1 MHDLT
6 TGPVRSHLLGMAA
19 PIAAGMLMQ
28 TLYYLV
34 DLYFVGRLGDAALAG
49 VGAAGNVMMI
59 VIALTQVLGVG
70 TVALI
75 AQAVGR
81 RDAADANHVFNQ
93 SLSIAA
99 LLGAITLV
107 AGYLFADAYLGAVAA
122 DAATI
127 DAGRSY
133 LYWFLPGMALQFA
146 LVAMSSALRGTGIVK
161 PTMIV
166 QMATVLLNV
175 VLAPVLIA
183 GWGTGRGLGVAGAGL
198 ASTIAVAAGVSL
210 LLVYFRRLEKYVAVD
225 RAQWAPRLV
234 TWRRM
239 LGLGLPAGGEFL
251 LMFLYVA
258 IIYWVIRDFGAAA
271 QAGFGVGQRVM
282 QAIMLPALALSFAV
296 PAVAGQNVGA
306 KRPDRVR
313 ETFRSA
319 AIMSTVLMVALTLL
333 CQLRPAWLVQG
344 FTDDP
349 AVVEVA
355 VGFLRV
361 ISVNF
366 IASGL
371 IFVCSGM
378 FQALGN
384 TLPALASSA
393 GRLLTFVVPAVWL
406 AGWPAL
412 RIEHVWYLSVASVA
426 LQVVTSLLLL
436 RHSLAASVPA
446 EVPAH
451 ADAVGGD
458 VVAELAFREGGELVR
473 EEPARRG
480 AE

>member
-1 MHDLT
+1 MRDLT

-107 AGYLFADAYLGAVAA
+107 AGYLFTDAYLGAVAA

-127 DAGRSY
+127 AAGRSY

-198 ASTIAVAAGVSL
+198 ASTIAVAAGVL
-210 LLVYFRRLEKYVAVD
+210 LLFVYFRRLEKYVAVD
-225 RAQWAPRLV
+225 RAQWAPRLA

-251 LMFLYVA
+251 LMFVYVA

-333 CQLRPAWLVQG
+333 CQLRPALAGPGFYGRSGGGRGRGWL
-344 FTDDP
+344 P
-349 AVVEVA
+349 AGDLAQLRRVRA
-355 VGFLRV
+355 DLRV
-361 ISVNF
+361 LGDVPG
-366 IASGL
+366 ARKHTARARKQRGQVAHLCRAGGL
-371 IFVCSGM
+371 
-378 FQALGN
+378 
-384 TLPALASSA
+384 A
-393 GRLLTFVVPAVWL
+393 GRLASAPHRARLVPVSRERCA
-406 AGWPAL
+406 AGRDQP
-412 RIEHVWYLSVASVA
+412 
-426 LQVVTSLLLL
+426 TS
-436 RHSLAASVPA
+436 AAPRAGRQS
-446 EVPAH
+446 
-451 ADAVGGD
+451 
-458 VVAELAFREGGELVR
+458 FRR
-473 EEPARRG
+473 SSSACRCRRT
-480 AE
+480 

>member
-1 MHDLT
+1 
-6 TGPVRSHLLGMAA
+6 MAT

-93 SLSIAA
+93 SLSIACV
-99 LLGAITLV
+99 LGALTL
-107 AGYLFADAYLGAVAA
+107 AGGYALTDVYLGTIAA
-122 DAATI
+122 DEPTI
-127 DAGRSY
+127 AAGRSY
-133 LYWFLPGMALQFA
+133 LFWFLPGMALQFA
-146 LVAMSSALRGTGIVK
+146 MVAMSSALRGTGIVK

-175 VLAPVLIA
+175 ALAPVLIA
-183 GWGTGRGLGVAGAGL
+183 GVGTGRALGVAGAGL
-198 ASTIAVAAGVSL
+198 ASTLSVAAGVL
-210 LLVYFRRLEKYVAVD
+210 LLFFYFRRLEKYVAVD
-225 RAQWAPRLV
+225 PAQWTPQLA

-239 LGLGLPAGGEFL
+239 LALGLPAGGEFV
-251 LMFLYVA
+251 LMFVYVA

-271 QAGFGVGQRVM
+271 QAGFGVGQRLM

-296 PAVAGQNVGA
+296 PAVAGQNMGA
-306 KRPDRVR
+306 KRFDRVR

-319 AIMSTVLMVALTLL
+319 AIMSVALMALLTVL
-333 CQLRPAWLVQG
+333 CQLRPVWLVQG

-349 AVVEVA
+349 AVVDVA

-361 ISVNF
+361 ISLNF
-366 IASGL
+366 VASGL

-393 GRLLTFVVPAVWL
+393 GRLLTFVVPAVGL

-436 RHSLAASVPA
+436 RHALAAGVSA

-451 ADAVGGD
+451 ADAVSRD
-458 VVAELAFREGGELVR
+458 VVAELALREGGELVG

>member
-1 MHDLT
+1 MRDLT

-107 AGYLFADAYLGAVAA
+107 AGYLFTDAYLDAVAA

-127 DAGRSY
+127 AAGRSY

-146 LVAMSSALRGTGIVK
+146 MVAMGSALRGTGIVK

-183 GWGTGRGLGVAGAGL
+183 GWGTGRPLGVAGAGL
-198 ASTIAVAAGVSL
+198 ASTIAVAAGVL
-210 LLVYFRRLEKYVAVD
+210 LLFVYFRRLEKYVAVD
-225 RAQWAPRLV
+225 RAQWAPRLA

-239 LGLGLPAGGEFL
+239 LGLGPAGRRRVPARCSCTSRSSTGL
-251 LMFLYVA
+251 
-258 IIYWVIRDFGAAA
+258 IRDFGAAA

-282 QAIMLPALALSFAV
+282 QAIMLPALALSFA
-296 PAVAGQNVGA
+296 GA
-306 KRPDRVR
+306 RRRRSERGREAPRARARDLPFGGDHEHGADVRPDAALSAAARLAGPGFHERSGGGRGRGWLPARHLVQLRRVR
-313 ETFRSA
+313 A
-319 AIMSTVLMVALTLL
+319 DLHVLGHVPGARKHTARARKQRGQVAHL
-333 CQLRPAWLVQG
+333 CRAG
-344 FTDDP
+344 
-349 AVVEVA
+349 
-355 VGFLRV
+355 
-361 ISVNF
+361 
-366 IASGL
+366 GL
-371 IFVCSGM
+371 
-378 FQALGN
+378 
-384 TLPALASSA
+384 A
-393 GRLLTFVVPAVWL
+393 GRLASAPHRARLVPVSRERCA
-406 AGWPAL
+406 AGRDQP
-412 RIEHVWYLSVASVA
+412 
-426 LQVVTSLLLL
+426 TS
-436 RHSLAASVPA
+436 AAPRAGRRS
-446 EVPAH
+446 
-451 ADAVGGD
+451 
-458 VVAELAFREGGELVR
+458 FRR
-473 EEPARRG
+473 SSSACRCRRS
-480 AE
+480 

>member
-1 MHDLT
+1 
-6 TGPVRSHLLGMAA
+6 MAM

-75 AQAVGR
+75 ARAVGR
-81 RDAADANHVFNQ
+81 RDAADANHLFNQ
-93 SLSIAA
+93 SLSIACVLGA
-99 LLGAITLV
+99 LTLAGGYALTDVYLGAI
-107 AGYLFADAYLGAVAA
+107 AA
-122 DAATI
+122 DEPTI
-127 DAGRSY
+127 AAGRSY
-133 LYWFLPGMALQFA
+133 LFWFLPGMALQFA
-146 LVAMSSALRGTGIVK
+146 MVAMSSALRGTGIVK

-175 VLAPVLIA
+175 ALAPVLIA
-183 GWGTGRGLGVAGAGL
+183 GVGSGRALGVAGAGL
-198 ASTIAVAAGVSL
+198 ASTLSVAAGVL
-210 LLVYFRRLEKYVAVD
+210 LLFFYFRRLEKYVAVVP
-225 RAQWAPRLV
+225 AQWTPRLA

-239 LGLGLPAGGEFL
+239 LALGLPAGGEFV
-251 LMFLYVA
+251 LMFVYVA

-271 QAGFGVGQRVM
+271 QAGFGVGQRLM

-296 PAVAGQNVGA
+296 PAVAAQNMGA
-306 KRPDRVR
+306 KRFDRVR

-319 AIMSTVLMVALTLL
+319 AIMSVALMVLLTLL
-333 CQLRPAWLVQG
+333 CQLRPVWLVQG

-361 ISVNF
+361 ISLNF
-366 IASGL
+366 VASGL

-393 GRLLTFVVPAVWL
+393 GRLLTFVVPAVGL

-426 LQVVTSLLLL
+426 LQVVTSLVLL
-436 RHSLAASVPA
+436 RHALAGVSA

-451 ADAVGGD
+451 ADAVSRD
-458 VVAELAFREGGELVR
+458 VVAELALREGGELVG

>member
-1 MHDLT
+1 VRDLT
-6 TGPVRSHLLGMAA
+6 AGPIRGHLLGMAA

-81 RDAADANHVFNQ
+81 RDAVDATHVFNQ
-93 SLSIAA
+93 SLSLAAA
-99 LLGAITLV
+99 LGSLTL
-107 AGYLFADAYLGAVAA
+107 AGGYALAGAYLGAVAA
-122 DAATI
+122 DAGTI
-127 DAGRSY
+127 AAGRSY
-133 LYWFLPGMALQFA
+133 LYFFLPGMALQFPM
-146 LVAMSSALRGTGIVK
+146 VAMSSALRGTGIVK

-183 GWGTGRGLGVAGAGL
+183 GWGTGWSLGVAGAGL
-198 ASTIAVAAGVSL
+198 ASTLSVAAGVL
-210 LLVYFRRLEKYVAVD
+210 LLLFYFRRLEKYVAVD
-225 RAQWAPRLV
+225 PAQCAPRLA
-234 TWRRM
+234 TWKRM

-251 LMFLYVA
+251 LMFVYVA

-271 QAGFGVGQRVM
+271 QAGFGVGQRMM
-282 QAIMLPALALSFAV
+282 QAIMLPVLALSFAV

-306 KRPDRVR
+306 NRPDRVR
-313 ETFRSA
+313 DTFRSA
-319 AIMSTVLMVALTLL
+319 AIMSTVLMIALTLL
-333 CQLRPAWLVQG
+333 CQVHPAWLVRG
-344 FTDDP
+344 FTNDP
-349 AVVEVA
+349 AVIEVA
-355 VGFLRV
+355 TGFLRV
-361 ISVNF
+361 ISLNF
-366 IASGL
+366 VASGL

-393 GRLLTFVVPAVWL
+393 GRLLTFVVPAAAL

-426 LQVVTSLLLL
+426 LQAVTSLLLL
-436 RHSLAASVPA
+436 RHALAARVSA

-451 ADAVGGD
+451 ADAVGSD

-480 AE
+480 PE

>member
-1 MHDLT
+1 
-6 TGPVRSHLLGMAA
+6 
-19 PIAAGMLMQ
+19 
-28 TLYYLV
+28 
-34 DLYFVGRLGDAALAG
+34 
-49 VGAAGNVMMI
+49 
-59 VIALTQVLGVG
+59 
-70 TVALI
+70 
-75 AQAVGR
+75 
-81 RDAADANHVFNQ
+81 
-93 SLSIAA
+93 
-99 LLGAITLV
+99 
-107 AGYLFADAYLGAVAA
+107 
-122 DAATI
+122 
-127 DAGRSY
+127 
-133 LYWFLPGMALQFA
+133 
-146 LVAMSSALRGTGIVK
+146 
-161 PTMIV
+161 MIV

-271 QAGFGVGQRVM
+271 QAGFGIGQRVM

-319 AIMSTVLMVALTLL
+319 AIMSTVLMMALTLL

-355 VGFLRV
+355 VGFPAGDLSQLHRV
-361 ISVNF
+361 RADLCVFGDVPGARKHTARARKQRGQVAHLCRAGSL
-366 IASGL
+366 AG
-371 IFVCSGM
+371 
-378 FQALGN
+378 Q
-384 TLPALASSA
+384 LASAPHRARLVPVSRECCAA
-393 GRLLTFVVPAVWL
+393 GRYQPTSAAPL
-406 AGWPAL
+406 AG
-412 RIEHVWYLSVASVA
+412 RQRS
-426 LQVVTSLLLL
+426 
-436 RHSLAASVPA
+436 
-446 EVPAH
+446 
-451 ADAVGGD
+451 
-458 VVAELAFREGGELVR
+458 
-473 EEPARRG
+473 RRSSS
-480 AE
+480 ACRCRTW

>member
-1 MHDLT
+1 
-6 TGPVRSHLLGMAA
+6 MAT

-93 SLSIAA
+93 SLSIACV
-99 LLGAITLV
+99 LGALTL
-107 AGYLFADAYLGAVAA
+107 AGGYALTDVYLGTIAA
-122 DAATI
+122 DEPTI
-127 DAGRSY
+127 AAGRSY
-133 LYWFLPGMALQFA
+133 LFWFLPGMALQFA
-146 LVAMSSALRGTGIVK
+146 MVAMSSALRGTGIVK

-175 VLAPVLIA
+175 ALAPVLIA
-183 GWGTGRGLGVAGAGL
+183 GVGTGRALGVAGAGL
-198 ASTIAVAAGVSL
+198 ASTLSVAAGVL
-210 LLVYFRRLEKYVAVD
+210 LLFFYFRRLEKYVAVD
-225 RAQWAPRLV
+225 PAQWTPQLA

-239 LGLGLPAGGEFL
+239 LALGLPAGGEFV
-251 LMFLYVA
+251 LMFVYVA
-258 IIYWVIRDFGAAA
+258 IIYWVIGDFGAAA
-271 QAGFGVGQRVM
+271 QAGFGVGQRLM

-296 PAVAGQNVGA
+296 PAVAGQNMGA
-306 KRPDRVR
+306 KRFDRVR

-319 AIMSTVLMVALTLL
+319 AIMSVALMALLTVL
-333 CQLRPAWLVQG
+333 CQLRPVWLVQG

-349 AVVEVA
+349 AVVDVA

-361 ISVNF
+361 ISLNF
-366 IASGL
+366 VASGL

-393 GRLLTFVVPAVWL
+393 GRLLTFVVPAVGL

-436 RHSLAASVPA
+436 RHALAAGVSA

-451 ADAVGGD
+451 ADAVSRD
-458 VVAELAFREGGELVR
+458 VVAELALREGGELVG

>member
-1 MHDLT
+1 MRDLT

-107 AGYLFADAYLGAVAA
+107 AGYLFTDAYLDAVAA

-127 DAGRSY
+127 AAGRSY

-198 ASTIAVAAGVSL
+198 ASTIAVAAGVL
-210 LLVYFRRLEKYVAVD
+210 LLFVYFRRLEKYVAVD
-225 RAQWAPRLV
+225 RAQWAPRLA

-251 LMFLYVA
+251 LMFVYVA

-333 CQLRPAWLVQG
+333 CQLRPAVAGPG
-344 FTDDP
+344 FY
-349 AVVEVA
+349 
-355 VGFLRV
+355 GR
-361 ISVNF
+361 
-366 IASGL
+366 SG
-371 IFVCSGM
+371 G
-378 FQALGN
+378 GRGRGW
-384 TLPALASSA
+384 LPAGDLTQLRRVRADLRLLGDVPGARKHTARARKQRGQVAHLCRAGGLA
-393 GRLLTFVVPAVWL
+393 GRLASAPHRARLVSVSCERCA
-406 AGWPAL
+406 AGRDQP
-412 RIEHVWYLSVASVA
+412 
-426 LQVVTSLLLL
+426 TS
-436 RHSLAASVPA
+436 AAPRAGHRS
-446 EVPAH
+446 
-451 ADAVGGD
+451 
-458 VVAELAFREGGELVR
+458 FRR
-473 EEPARRG
+473 SSSACRCRRT
-480 AE
+480 

>member
-1 MHDLT
+1 
-6 TGPVRSHLLGMAA
+6 MAM

-75 AQAVGR
+75 ARAVGR
-81 RDAADANHVFNQ
+81 RDAADANHLFNQ
-93 SLSIAA
+93 SLSIACVLGA
-99 LLGAITLV
+99 LTLAGGYALTDVYLGAI
-107 AGYLFADAYLGAVAA
+107 AA
-122 DAATI
+122 DEPTI
-127 DAGRSY
+127 AAGRSY
-133 LYWFLPGMALQFA
+133 LFWFLPGMALQFA
-146 LVAMSSALRGTGIVK
+146 MVAMSSALRGTGIVK

-175 VLAPVLIA
+175 ALAPVLIA
-183 GWGTGRGLGVAGAGL
+183 GVGSGRALGVAGAGL
-198 ASTIAVAAGVSL
+198 ASTLSVAAGVL
-210 LLVYFRRLEKYVAVD
+210 LLFFYFRRLEKYVAVVP
-225 RAQWAPRLV
+225 AQWTPRLA

-239 LGLGLPAGGEFL
+239 LALGLPAGGEFV
-251 LMFLYVA
+251 LMFVYVA

-271 QAGFGVGQRVM
+271 QAGFGVGQRLM

-296 PAVAGQNVGA
+296 PAVAAQNMGA
-306 KRPDRVR
+306 KRLDRVR

-319 AIMSTVLMVALTLL
+319 AIMSVALMVLLTLL
-333 CQLRPAWLVQG
+333 CQLRPVWLVQG

-361 ISVNF
+361 ISLNF
-366 IASGL
+366 VASGL

-393 GRLLTFVVPAVWL
+393 GRLLTFVVPAVGL

-426 LQVVTSLLLL
+426 LQVVTSLVLL
-436 RHSLAASVPA
+436 RHALAGVSA

-451 ADAVGGD
+451 ADAVSRD
-458 VVAELAFREGGELVR
+458 VVAELALREGGELVG

>member
-1 MHDLT
+1 MRDLT
-6 TGPVRSHLLGMAA
+6 TGPVRSHLLGMAV

-107 AGYLFADAYLGAVAA
+107 AGYLFTDAYLGAVAA
-122 DAATI
+122 DAATVA
-127 DAGRSY
+127 AGRSY

-183 GWGTGRGLGVAGAGL
+183 GWGTGRGRSASPAPVSRARSRLRRASCCCWSISAGWR
-198 ASTIAVAAGVSL
+198 STSPC
-210 LLVYFRRLEKYVAVD
+210 D
-225 RAQWAPRLV
+225 RAQWAPRLA

-251 LMFLYVA
+251 LMFVYVA

-333 CQLRPAWLVQG
+333 CQLRPAVAGPGFYGRSGGGRGRGWLPARDLVQLRRVRADLHLLG
-344 FTDDP
+344 DVPGARKHT
-349 AVVEVA
+349 ARARKQRGQVA
-355 VGFLRV
+355 HLCRAG
-361 ISVNF
+361 
-366 IASGL
+366 GL
-371 IFVCSGM
+371 
-378 FQALGN
+378 
-384 TLPALASSA
+384 A
-393 GRLLTFVVPAVWL
+393 GRLASAPHRARLVPVSRERCA
-406 AGWPAL
+406 AGRYQP
-412 RIEHVWYLSVASVA
+412 
-426 LQVVTSLLLL
+426 TS
-436 RHSLAASVPA
+436 AAPRAGRRS
-446 EVPAH
+446 
-451 ADAVGGD
+451 
-458 VVAELAFREGGELVR
+458 FRR
-473 EEPARRG
+473 SSSACRCRRS
-480 AE
+480 